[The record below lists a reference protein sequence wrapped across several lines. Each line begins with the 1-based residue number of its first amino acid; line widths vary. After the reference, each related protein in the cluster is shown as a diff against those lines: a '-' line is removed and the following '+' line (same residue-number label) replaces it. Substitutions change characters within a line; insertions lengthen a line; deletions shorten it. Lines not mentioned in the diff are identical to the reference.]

1 MINTIT
7 NVYRIYCDFASETRP
22 RYHPLFVKGVLIVA
36 AWAIIRDKTFQSY
49 QLTFEGVL
57 MVAAWAFII
66 KISMNYQ

>member
-49 QLTFEGVL
+49 QLTFE
-57 MVAAWAFII
+57 AF
-66 KISMNYQ
+66 